1 MLHTEV
7 RMTRAP
13 IEVCMYE
20 SVRLP
25 SNAETDASLTPV
37 RLMKYPKAIALIVSE
52 VGLSPLK

>member
-1 MLHTEV
+1 
-7 RMTRAP
+7 MTRAP